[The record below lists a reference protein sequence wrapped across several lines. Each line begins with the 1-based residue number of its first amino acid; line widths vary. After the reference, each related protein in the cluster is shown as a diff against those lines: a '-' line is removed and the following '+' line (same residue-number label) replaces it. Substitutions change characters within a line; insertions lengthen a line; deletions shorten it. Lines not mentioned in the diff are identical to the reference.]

1 MSGRTAIT
9 DNRRGAM
16 LRSAFGPAIG
26 AALADSSVIEV
37 LANPD
42 GAIWIERLGVGRQK
56 ADAKILPHD
65 VERIIRLVAST
76 ANAECRSNE
85 PIVSAEL
92 PETGERFEGLL
103 PPVSSAPCFAIR
115 KPAQLLYTLVDYVR
129 DRIITYGQAQVL
141 REAVSERRN
150 IVIAGGAGSGKTTLV
165 NALLDE
171 IASAGD
177 RVVILE
183 DTRELVCSA
192 EDCVALRTTPGI
204 VSLRDLV
211 KSTLRLRPDRII
223 IGETRGGE
231 ALDLLKAWNTGH
243 PGGIATIHANSAE
256 AALTRLEQLV
266 AEAVAFNSQPL
277 IAEAVDLVAFI
288 ARTAGGRRLEK
299 IVRVE
304 GCNKDGTYRLKPVAG
319 PEITIVQ
326 TGD

>member
-1 MSGRTAIT
+1 MKGLSSVT

-16 LRSAFGPAIG
+16 LRSAFGPVIG
-26 AALADSSVIEV
+26 AALADGAVTEILV
-37 LANPD
+37 NPD
-42 GAIWIERLGVGRQK
+42 GAIWIERQNKGRK
-56 ADAKILPHD
+56 RASVKIEPHD
-65 VERIIRLVAST
+65 AERIIRLVAS
-76 ANAECRSNE
+76 AGQAECRPDA

-92 PETGERFEGLL
+92 PESGERFEGIL
-103 PPVSSAPCFAIR
+103 PPVTAAPCFAIR
-115 KPAQLLYTLVDYVR
+115 KPAQLLYSLEDYVR
-129 DRIITYGQAQVL
+129 DHIITYGQAQVL

-171 IASAGD
+171 VASAGD

-192 EDCVALRTTPGI
+192 KDCVALRTTPGL

-223 IGETRGGE
+223 IGETRSGE

-256 AALTRLEQLV
+256 AALSRLEQLV
-266 AEAVAFNSQPL
+266 AEAVAFNAQPL
-277 IAEAVDLVAFI
+277 IAEAVDVIAFI
-288 ARTAGGRRLEK
+288 ARTALGRRLEK

-304 GCNKDGTYRLKPVAG
+304 GYNQDGTYRLTPLAA
-319 PEITIVQ
+319 PETTINK
-326 TGD
+326 